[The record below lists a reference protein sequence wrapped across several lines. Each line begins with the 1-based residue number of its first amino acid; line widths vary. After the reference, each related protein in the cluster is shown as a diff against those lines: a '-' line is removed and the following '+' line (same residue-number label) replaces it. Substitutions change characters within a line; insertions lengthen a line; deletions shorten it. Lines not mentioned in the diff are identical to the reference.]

1 MTTPTRRGRVVKTVG
16 SSCQLLSEGERYEC
30 RLRGRL
36 RLEGSR
42 STSPVVVGDWV
53 HFDPSDA
60 TVRSV
65 EPRRNCIIRRSVK
78 LSAAQQMIAANL
90 DLALLVY
97 TSLYPPT
104 PIQFVDRFL
113 VSACAYGVPV
123 LLLLNKCD
131 IEAERQAW
139 EALRMEEVYTPAQV
153 ELLQV
158 SAETG
163 EGINALRQRIQG
175 KTVLLS
181 GQSGVGKSTLLNAL
195 DPALQVKTAPLS
207 EQFGL
212 GVHTT
217 TFSEMFP
224 LPSLPDTYVIDTP
237 GIKGFGLVDVQKQ
250 EVSHFFPEIFAL
262 SEHCKFHNCLHE
274 LEPGCAVR
282 EAYVQGLLPESRYR
296 SYLSILYQED
306 DKEVYRQK
314 DYGIFETDD
323 DDPADDV

>member
-1 MTTPTRRGRVVKTVG
+1 MNTDTRLGRVIKTVG
-16 SSCQLLSEGERYEC
+16 SSCQVLAGGEVYEC

-42 STSPVVVGDWV
+42 STSPVVVGDFV
-53 HFDPSDA
+53 HFDDNA
-60 TVRSV
+60 TVLSV

-78 LSAAQQMIAANL
+78 LSASQQMIAANL
-90 DLALLVY
+90 DLAILVY
-97 TSLYPPT
+97 TSVYPPT

-113 VSACAYGVPV
+113 VTACAYGVPV

-131 IEAERQAW
+131 IEAEQQAW
-139 EALRMEEVYTPAQV
+139 DALRMVEVYTPAQV
-153 ELLQV
+153 AIGKV

-163 EGINALRQRIQG
+163 EGIDALRERIRG
-175 KTVLLS
+175 KVVLLS

-195 DPALQVKTAPLS
+195 DPALHTKTAPLS

-262 SEHCKFHNCLHE
+262 AQQCKFHNCLHE

-282 EAYVQGLLPESRYR
+282 QAYELGRLPESRYR

-306 DKEVYRQK
+306 DKEAYRQK
-314 DYGIFETDD
+314 DYGIFDD
-323 DDPADDV
+323 DEEL

>member
-1 MTTPTRRGRVVKTVG
+1 MNTDTRLGRVIKTVG
-16 SSCQLLSEGERYEC
+16 SSCQVLAEGEVYEC

-42 STSPVVVGDWV
+42 STSPVVVGDFV
-53 HFDPSDA
+53 HFDHNA
-60 TVRSV
+60 TVLRV

-78 LSAAQQMIAANL
+78 LSASQQMIAANL
-90 DLALLVY
+90 DLAILVY
-97 TSLYPPT
+97 TSVYPPT

-113 VSACAYGVPV
+113 VTACAYGVPV

-131 IEAERQAW
+131 IEAEQQAW
-139 EALRMEEVYTPAQV
+139 DALRMVEVYTPAQV
-153 ELLQV
+153 AIGKV

-163 EGINALRQRIQG
+163 EGIDALRERIRG
-175 KTVLLS
+175 KVVLLS

-195 DPALQVKTAPLS
+195 DPALHTKTAPLS

-262 SEHCKFHNCLHE
+262 AQQCKFHNCLHE

-282 EAYVQGLLPESRYR
+282 QAYELGRLPESRYR

-306 DKEVYRQK
+306 DKEAYRQK
-314 DYGIFETDD
+314 DYGIFD
-323 DDPADDV
+323 ADEEL

>member
-1 MTTPTRRGRVVKTVG
+1 MNTLSRRGLVIKTVG
-16 SSCQLLSEGERYEC
+16 SSCHVLAEGERYEC

-53 HFDPSDA
+53 HFDPTAA
-60 TVRSV
+60 TVLSV
-65 EPRRNCIIRRSVK
+65 EPRRNCILRRSVK
-78 LSAAQQMIAANL
+78 LSASQQMIAANL
-90 DLALLVY
+90 DLAILVY

-131 IEAERQAW
+131 LEAEREAW
-139 EALRMEEVYTPAQV
+139 QTLRMEEIYTPAHV
-153 ELLQV
+153 DLLQV

-163 EGINALRQRIQG
+163 EGIDALRERLRG
-175 KTVLLS
+175 KTALLS

-195 DPALQVKTAPLS
+195 DPALCVKTAPLS

-224 LPSLPDTYVIDTP
+224 LPSLPETYVIDTP
-237 GIKGFGLVDVQKQ
+237 GIKGFGLVDVSKQ

-262 SEHCKFHNCLHE
+262 AADCRFHNCLHE

-282 EAYVQGLLPESRYR
+282 EAYLRGELPESRYR

-314 DYGIFETDD
+314 DYGIFEAD
-323 DDPADDV
+323 DDPDDEL

>member
-1 MTTPTRRGRVVKTVG
+1 MNTHTRLGRVIKTVG
-16 SSCQLLSEGERYEC
+16 SSCQVLAEGEVYEC

-42 STSPVVVGDWV
+42 STSPVVVGDFV
-53 HFDPSDA
+53 HFDDNA
-60 TVRSV
+60 TVLSV

-90 DLALLVY
+90 DLAILVY
-97 TSLYPPT
+97 TSVYPPT

-113 VSACAYGVPV
+113 VTACAYGVPV

-131 IEAERQAW
+131 IEVERQAW
-139 EALRMEEVYTPAQV
+139 DDLRMVEVYTPAQV
-153 ELLQV
+153 AIGKV

-163 EGINALRQRIQG
+163 EGIDDLRERIRG
-175 KTVLLS
+175 KVVLLS

-195 DPALQVKTAPLS
+195 DPALHTKTAPLS

-224 LPSLPDTYVIDTP
+224 LPSLPETYVIDTP
-237 GIKGFGLVDVQKQ
+237 GIKGFGLVDVKKQ
-250 EVSHFFPEIFAL
+250 EVAHFFPEIFAL
-262 SEHCKFHNCLHE
+262 AQQCKFHNCLHE

-282 EAYVQGLLPESRYR
+282 EAYDQGRLPESRYR

-306 DKEVYRQK
+306 DKEAYRQK
-314 DYGIFETDD
+314 DYGIFEDD
-323 DDPADDV
+323 EDL